1 MINKIHMKMSA
12 CKLIEVY
19 QDVMDLKDQ
28 NVDNYKYLLPVHDG
42 SNTDYVSNRPFISDF
57 YNKVVDEES
66 HYRDESHVYESLYEF
81 SQKQAHNS
89 NRIVQPSLPDRRLS
103 RSEHTIKRD
112 RTKSGKDANDAKYRV
127 PLSDC
132 SNWTLS
138 STCGE
143 IYFENQTNNDLDN
156 TTKDTNKL
164 NASSKKEEDSNNNS
178 LFRKLKNRKKQSMS
192 QRKLPKSNISSY
204 DCNINSHSTS
214 ILEPNEKISK
224 TKMQPRRNTCVLFQ
238 HKQFKK
244 NLEEDNPNLN
254 PIRSTDLGTEKMF
267 KKDKDNKIKSKITNY
282 YKTLQNLQRI
292 FALIKFSF
300 CTRTW

>member
-42 SNTDYVSNRPFISDF
+42 SNTAYVSNRPFISDF

-112 RTKSGKDANDAKYRV
+112 RKKHGKNANDAKNRV

-178 LFRKLKNRKKQSMS
+178 LFRKLKNRKKQSIS

-204 DCNINSHSTS
+204 DCDINSHSTS
-214 ILEPNEKISK
+214 ILEPNEKASK
-224 TKMQPRRNTCVLFQ
+224 TKMQPSRNTCVLFQ

-282 YKTLQNLQRI
+282 YKT
-292 FALIKFSF
+292 
-300 CTRTW
+300 